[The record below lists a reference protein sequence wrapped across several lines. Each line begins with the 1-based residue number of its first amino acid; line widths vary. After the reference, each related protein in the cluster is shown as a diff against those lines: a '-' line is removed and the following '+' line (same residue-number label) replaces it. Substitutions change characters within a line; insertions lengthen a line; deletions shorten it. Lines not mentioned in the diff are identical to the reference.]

1 MSNKRGLPQFAPIE
15 SKSQYTPI
23 QQSMPEPTPIEKT
36 IAMLKKLKKWI
47 YLDAMKDK
55 YLINQGKKGKKGDE
69 KYLNDSGVPVWRKE
83 YNGQLEKEDREYLV
97 NGIIDAIKVSKE
109 ITKEEEERIKNYI
122 NSILNKNKYFSD
134 GFGDLVKLLDIKSP
148 NTNPYIFSAKSP
160 NILSNIFLY
169 LNNPGM
175 EPKLYTYNMTKGQTI
190 DFLVSENKRNL
201 SESELNEANDS
212 IKNLVSEI
220 KEKNDKIKDLESNG
234 ESASKEIKEKDIL
247 IEKLVKEIQIQQD
260 RYDNLKEFNKSIMPT
275 VNDFNQ
281 LKATASELLKRSDTN
296 YLDQLASKYAA
307 DVSFRKKI
315 PSIKTEIANNNKDFS
330 DAQINEV
337 IARALEK
344 NNKYLKT
351 VAANPDLFDRD
362 MSNDTIQKENEQFQ
376 SKLRQQNLRYI
387 LPKFIERREKLVE
400 NTLNPNLLKGAF
412 AI

>member
-1 MSNKRGLPQFAPIE
+1 MSNKSGLPQFAPTESKPQFVPIE
-15 SKSQYTPI
+15 SK
-23 QQSMPEPTPIEKT
+23 PEPTPIEKT
-36 IAMLKKLKKWI
+36 IAMLKKLKEWI
-47 YLDAMKDK
+47 YDGSMKDK
-55 YLINQGKKGKKGDE
+55 YLSNQGKKGNE
-69 KYLNDSGVPVWRKE
+69 KYLDDRRVPVWRKE
-83 YNGQLEKEDREYLV
+83 YNGWLEEDDRKTLV
-97 NGIIDAIKVSKE
+97 GGIIDAIKVSKK
-109 ITKEEEERIKNYI
+109 ITTEEEERIKQYI
-122 NSILNKNKYFSD
+122 NSILNKNKYFSN
-134 GFGDLVKLLDIKSP
+134 GFDDLVKLLNIKSS
-148 NTNPYIFSAKSP
+148 NTDPYIFSTKSP

-169 LNNPGM
+169 LDNPGM
-175 EPKLYTYNMTKGQTI
+175 EPKLYTYDTVKGQTI

-201 SESELNEANDS
+201 SESELDKANDS
-212 IKNLVSEI
+212 IKDLLNRLKQLEI
-220 KEKNDKIKDLESNG
+220 NEES
-234 ESASKEIKEKDIL
+234 SSKKIKEKDEL
-247 IEKLVKEIQIQQD
+247 IKELIQKIQIQQD
-260 RYDNLKEFNKSIMPT
+260 RYDNLKEFNKNIMPT

-281 LKATASELLKRSDTN
+281 LKAAASELLKRSDTN

-315 PSIKTEIANNNKDFS
+315 PSIRTEIANNNKDFS
-330 DAQINEV
+330 AAQINEV

-344 NNKYLKT
+344 NDKYMKT

>member
-1 MSNKRGLPQFAPIE
+1 MTGKRPQLAPIQ
-15 SKSQYTPI
+15 S
-23 QQSMPEPTPIEKT
+23 SMPEPTPIEKT
-36 IAMLKKLKKWI
+36 IKMLKELRKWI
-47 YLDAMKDK
+47 YQDAMKDK
-55 YLINQGKKGKKGDE
+55 YLVNQGKKGSE
-69 KYLNDSGVPVWRKE
+69 KYLDDRRVPVWRKE
-83 YNGQLEKEDREYLV
+83 YNGQLTENDRNELV

-109 ITKEEEERIKNYI
+109 ITEEEEKHIKNYI
-122 NSILNKNKYFSD
+122 NSILNENKYFSD
-134 GFGDLVKLLDIKSP
+134 GFDDLVDSLDINPSNK
-148 NTNPYIFSAKSP
+148 NDPYIFSTKSP

-169 LNNPGM
+169 LKHPDM
-175 EPKLYTYNMTKGQTI
+175 DPKIYTYDMIKGQNI

-201 SESELNEANDS
+201 IESKLNTANGS
-212 IKNLVSEI
+212 IKDLVSGI
-220 KEKNDKIKDLESNG
+220 KEKDNKIKELEENG
-234 ESASKEIKEKDIL
+234 ESASKEIKEKNVL
-247 IEKLVKEIQIQQD
+247 IDKLFKEIQIQQD
-260 RYDNLKEFNKSIMPT
+260 RFENLKEFNKSIMPT
-275 VNDFNQ
+275 VNDFNH
-281 LKATASELLKRSDTN
+281 LKSTANELLKRSDTN

-330 DAQINEV
+330 AAQINEV

-344 NNKYLKT
+344 NDKYLKT

>member
-1 MSNKRGLPQFAPIE
+1 MSNNSGLPKLAPIE
-15 SKSQYTPI
+15 SK
-23 QQSMPEPTPIEKT
+23 PEPTPIEKT
-36 IAMLKKLKKWI
+36 IEKLQQLRKWI
-47 YLDAMKDK
+47 YDGSMKDK
-55 YLINQGKKGKKGDE
+55 YLVNQGKKGGE
-69 KYLNDSGVPVWRKE
+69 KYLDDNGIPVRREK
-83 YNGQLEKEDREYLV
+83 YNGWLAEEDRKTLV
-97 NGIIDAIKVSKE
+97 DGIIDAIKLSKE
-109 ITKEEEERIKNYI
+109 ITEKEEAQIKKYI
-122 NSILNKNKYFSD
+122 NSILNKNKYFSNEFD
-134 GFGDLVKLLDIKSP
+134 DFVNSLNINTP
-148 NTNPYIFSAKSP
+148 NKNDPYIFSTSRSP
-160 NILSNIFLY
+160 NILSNISLY
-169 LNNPGM
+169 LKHPDM
-175 EPKLYTYNMTKGQTI
+175 EPTIYTYNMVKTKNI
-190 DFLVSENKRNL
+190 ENIVLENINNL
-201 SESELNEANDS
+201 RERKLDEAN
-212 IKNLVSEI
+212 NE
-220 KEKNDKIKDLESNG
+220 IKDLVDRIKQFETNKES
-234 ESASKEIKEKDIL
+234 SSKEIKEKDGL
-247 IEKLVKEIQIQQD
+247 IKELIQKIQIQQD
-260 RYDNLKEFNKSIMPT
+260 QYDNLKEFNKSVMPT

-330 DAQINEV
+330 KAQINEV

-351 VAANPDLFDRD
+351 VAANPDLFERD

>member
-1 MSNKRGLPQFAPIE
+1 MSNNSGLPKLAPIE
-15 SKSQYTPI
+15 SK
-23 QQSMPEPTPIEKT
+23 PEPTPIEKT
-36 IAMLKKLKKWI
+36 IEKLQQLRKWI
-47 YLDAMKDK
+47 YDGSMKDK
-55 YLINQGKKGKKGDE
+55 YLVNQGKKGGE
-69 KYLNDSGVPVWRKE
+69 KYLDDNGIPVRREK
-83 YNGQLEKEDREYLV
+83 YNGWLAEEDRKTLV
-97 NGIIDAIKVSKE
+97 DGIIDAIKLSKE
-109 ITKEEEERIKNYI
+109 ITEKEEAQIKKYI
-122 NSILNKNKYFSD
+122 NSILNKNKYFSNEFD
-134 GFGDLVKLLDIKSP
+134 DFVNSLNINTP
-148 NTNPYIFSAKSP
+148 NKNDPYIFSTSRSP
-160 NILSNIFLY
+160 NILSNISLY
-169 LNNPGM
+169 LKHPDM
-175 EPKLYTYNMTKGQTI
+175 EPTIYTYNMVKTKNI
-190 DFLVSENKRNL
+190 ENIVLENTNNL
-201 SESELNEANDS
+201 RERKLDEAN
-212 IKNLVSEI
+212 NE
-220 KEKNDKIKDLESNG
+220 IKDLVDRIKQFETNKES
-234 ESASKEIKEKDIL
+234 SSKEIKEKDGL
-247 IEKLVKEIQIQQD
+247 IKELIQKIQIQQD
-260 RYDNLKEFNKSIMPT
+260 QYDNLKEFNKSVMPT

-330 DAQINEV
+330 KAQINEV

-351 VAANPDLFDRD
+351 VAANPDLFERD